1 MQRTTAVLAVACLAL
16 AACSHSFQ
24 RRAPLV
30 ATPEGFNYR
39 ADCPSICDLTSP
51 EAEQQRL
58 RDLEAQLAQARM
70 CPKGYVIEK
79 RSAHGVTLNSP
90 PDIVLYDG
98 RCR

>member
-1 MQRTTAVLAVACLAL
+1 MAVAIAGLVL
-16 AACSHSFQ
+16 AACTHSFQ

-30 ATPEGFNYR
+30 STPEGFSYR
-39 ADCPSICDLTSP
+39 ADCPGICDLSSP

-58 RDLEAQLAQARM
+58 RDLEAELAKARM
-70 CPKGYVIEK
+70 CAKGYVIEK

-90 PDIVLYDG
+90 PTIVNYDG